1 MNYNYKNIEK
11 ILVYIL
17 VFIFIG
23 LFMYNFAFHF
33 SFSFVEGFTN
43 TNTNN
48 NNTIT
53 INPWSKDLIK
63 RFKIYQETVSI
74 NNYQYNMLILQ
85 QQATA
90 SEAEQLLATGYWPWS
105 EDLKRQYQEAVSRSS
120 LIKIDSEAALDDAM
134 KIYNQNA
141 AKLLLAFNAKEGKF
155 MLYVT
160 TNGHNDTIRCSS
172 DMKTSVLQKT
182 VFDGYNLWNGYK
194 NTTTTTI
201 KNEDIPSQVKGFSFV
216 NGPCNPCSAI
226 NDNPDYSCPFKLNM
240 PNGDDISPIWA
251 DLWHL

>member
-1 MNYNYKNIEK
+1 MNYNYKNIDN

-23 LFMYNFAFHF
+23 LLVYNFAFHF

-43 TNTNN
+43 TNT
-48 NNTIT
+48 

-63 RFKIYQETVSI
+63 RFKLYQDTINI

-90 SEAEQLLATGYWPWS
+90 SEVEQLLATGYWPWS
-105 EDLKRQYQEAVSRSS
+105 ENLKQQYKEAISRSS
-120 LIKIDSEAALDDAM
+120 LIKSDSEAELDDAM

-141 AKLLLAFNAKEGKF
+141 VKLLLAFNAKEGKF
-155 MLYVT
+155 MLYGT
-160 TNGHNDTIRCSS
+160 KGPNDTIRCSS

-240 PNGDDISPIWA
+240 PNGDDISPVWA

>member
-1 MNYNYKNIEK
+1 MNYNYK
-11 ILVYIL
+11 L
-17 VFIFIG
+17 IFIG
-23 LFMYNFAFHF
+23 LLVGLFIYNTFASSNF
-33 SFSFVEGFTN
+33 SFSFVEGFINTN

-48 NNTIT
+48 NT

-63 RFKIYQETVSI
+63 RFKIYQDTISV

-90 SEAEQLLATGYWPWS
+90 SEVEQLLATGYWPWS
-105 EDLKRQYQEAVSRSS
+105 ENLKQQYKEAISRSP
-120 LIKIDSEAALDDAM
+120 LIKTDSEAELDDAM

-141 AKLLLAFNAKEGKF
+141 AKLLLSFNTKEGKF
-155 MLYVT
+155 MLYGT
-160 TNGHNDTIRCSS
+160 TKGDDTIRCSS

-194 NTTTTTI
+194 NNTTTTI
-201 KNEDIPSQVKGFSFV
+201 KNEDIPAQVKGFSFI
-216 NGPCNPCSAI
+216 NGACNPCSAI

-240 PNGDDISPIWA
+240 PNGDDVSPIWA

>member
-1 MNYNYKNIEK
+1 MNYNYTNIDK

-17 VFIFIG
+17 ILIFIG
-23 LFMYNFAFHF
+23 LLGCLFMYNL

-43 TNTNN
+43 TNTNTN
-48 NNTIT
+48 T
-53 INPWSKDLIK
+53 INPWSEDLIK
-63 RFKIYQETVSI
+63 RFKIYQNTVNT

-90 SEAEQLLATGYWPWS
+90 ADAEQLLATGYWPWS
-105 EDLKRQYQEAVSRSS
+105 EDLKQQYQEAILRSP
-120 LIKIDSEAALDDAM
+120 LIKVDSASDLDDAM

-141 AKLLLAFNAKEGKF
+141 AKQLLAFNTKEGHF
-155 MLYVT
+155 ILYGT
-160 TNGHNDTIRCSS
+160 KGDGPNDTIRCSS

-194 NTTTTTI
+194 NNTTTTI
-201 KNEDIPSQVKGFSFV
+201 KNEDIPSQVKGFSFI
-216 NGPCNPCSAI
+216 NGACNPCSAI
-226 NDNPDYSCPFKLNM
+226 NENPDYNCPFKLNM
-240 PNGDDISPIWA
+240 PNGDDVSPIWT

>member
-1 MNYNYKNIEK
+1 MNYNYKNVDK

-23 LFMYNFAFHF
+23 LFMWLFMYNF

-43 TNTNN
+43 TNT
-48 NNTIT
+48 I

-63 RFKIYQETVSI
+63 RFKIYQDTISV

-90 SEAEQLLATGYWPWS
+90 AEVEQLLATGYWPWS
-105 EDLKRQYQEAVSRSS
+105 EDLKQQYKEAISRSP
-120 LIKIDSEAALDDAM
+120 LIKSDSEAELDDAM

-141 AKLLLAFNAKEGKF
+141 AKLLLSFNTKEGKF
-155 MLYVT
+155 MLYGT
-160 TNGHNDTIRCSS
+160 TNGDDTIRCSS

-194 NTTTTTI
+194 NSTTTTI
-201 KNEDIPSQVKGFSFV
+201 KNEDIPSQIKGFSFV